1 MAVTDMLLLSKA
13 DGWYDKVNTIPAFSD
28 MRRRLDDAHHMAMQR
43 RLYTSINYKADYRY
57 EELLV
62 KYPEF
67 IKRFPQHIIAFYL
80 GISKENLS
88 RISPPG
94 NET

>member
-13 DGWYDKVNTIPAFSD
+13 DGWYDKVN
-28 MRRRLDDAHHMAMQR
+28 MQR
-43 RLYTSINYKADYRY
+43 RLYTSINDKADYRY